1 MCRRCRKLKSIET
14 SQSNSTKMNHAYIL
28 YTIAQCIKNDRPG
41 VLKLH
46 IFHSLTSWWW
56 KKGQLRF
63 SSGLGPWKYDKKMG
77 DLSHTRHHH
86 PTVMGWIFFD
96 KRNLLYGWSTISI
109 STFKTRRY
117 LALGDFRKLGVEF
130 FKASGNLSDFK
141 ITDCSRGLPL
151 WWQFHFTLE
160 IFFCCASSVCW
171 RLALPPLSAAAAT
184 QLTSS

>member
-1 MCRRCRKLKSIET
+1 MIG
-14 SQSNSTKMNHAYIL
+14 QGFSN
-28 YTIAQCIKNDRPG
+28 YTFFIHSPHDDGKKANCDSVLGWGLEIWQKIGWSESHQTPPPDSFG
-41 VLKLH
+41 V
-46 IFHSLTSWWW
+46 
-56 KKGQLRF
+56 
-63 SSGLGPWKYDKKMG
+63 D
-77 DLSHTRHHH
+77 
-86 PTVMGWIFFD
+86 FFD

-117 LALGDFRKLGVEF
+117 LALGDFRKLRVEF

>member
-1 MCRRCRKLKSIET
+1 MEKRPTAIQFWVGALKIW
-14 SQSNSTKMNHAYIL
+14 Q
-28 YTIAQCIKNDRPG
+28 KNGWSESHQTPPPDSFG
-41 VLKLH
+41 V
-46 IFHSLTSWWW
+46 
-56 KKGQLRF
+56 
-63 SSGLGPWKYDKKMG
+63 D
-77 DLSHTRHHH
+77 
-86 PTVMGWIFFD
+86 FFD

-160 IFFCCASSVCW
+160 IFFAAPPQSAGDWRCPRCLLLLLLSSRVASVKVMDVLPLFNEFFCLKNAKLCWVCYVVSG
-171 RLALPPLSAAAAT
+171 SAVVADPV
-184 QLTSS
+184 

>member
-1 MCRRCRKLKSIET
+1 MIG
-14 SQSNSTKMNHAYIL
+14 QGFSNYTFFIHSPHDDGKKANCDSVLGWGLENMTKNGWSESHQTPPPAHSF
-28 YTIAQCIKNDRPG
+28 G
-41 VLKLH
+41 V
-46 IFHSLTSWWW
+46 
-56 KKGQLRF
+56 
-63 SSGLGPWKYDKKMG
+63 D
-77 DLSHTRHHH
+77 
-86 PTVMGWIFFD
+86 FFD

-117 LALGDFRKLGVEF
+117 LALGDFRKLRVEF

>member
-1 MCRRCRKLKSIET
+1 MIG
-14 SQSNSTKMNHAYIL
+14 QGFSN
-28 YTIAQCIKNDRPG
+28 YTFFIHSPHDDEKKANCDS
-41 VLKLH
+41 VLG
-46 IFHSLTSWWW
+46 W
-56 KKGQLRF
+56 
-63 SSGLGPWKYDKKMG
+63 GLEKYDKKMG

-86 PTVMGWIFFD
+86 PTLLGWIFLTNATYYMVEAQFLFRHL
-96 KRNLLYGWSTISI
+96 KHSG
-109 STFKTRRY
+109 Y

>member
-14 SQSNSTKMNHAYIL
+14 SQSNSTKMNHTAY
-28 YTIAQCIKNDRPG
+28 IAQCIKNDRPG

-56 KKGQLRF
+56 KKGQLWF
-63 SSGLGPWKYDKKMG
+63 SSWLGPWKIWQKNG
-77 DLSHTRHHH
+77 WSESHQT
-86 PTVMGWIFFD
+86 PPPDTFGVDFFD

-160 IFFCCASSVCW
+160 IFFLLRLLSLLATGVAPVVCCCCY
-171 RLALPPLSAAAAT
+171 SAHE
-184 QLTSS
+184 

>member
-1 MCRRCRKLKSIET
+1 MIG
-14 SQSNSTKMNHAYIL
+14 QGFSN
-28 YTIAQCIKNDRPG
+28 YTFFIHSPHDDGKKANCDS
-41 VLKLH
+41 VLG
-46 IFHSLTSWWW
+46 W
-56 KKGQLRF
+56 
-63 SSGLGPWKYDKKMG
+63 GLEKYDKKMG

-86 PTVMGWIFFD
+86 PTILWGGFFWQTQPIIVVEAQFLFRHL
-96 KRNLLYGWSTISI
+96 KHSG
-109 STFKTRRY
+109 Y